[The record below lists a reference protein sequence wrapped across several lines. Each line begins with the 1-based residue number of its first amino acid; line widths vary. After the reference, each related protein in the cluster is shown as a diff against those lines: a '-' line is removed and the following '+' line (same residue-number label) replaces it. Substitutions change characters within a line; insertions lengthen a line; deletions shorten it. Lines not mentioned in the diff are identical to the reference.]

1 MNDQLTA
8 IYTELLLMKE
18 ELQSRLFEYSCF
30 QVSTSPQA
38 AINHKQ
44 KATLIYHIKEELQ
57 DVLLALS
64 KIENGTFGYCEETG
78 APIPLAKL
86 AVLPTARTANDFLY
100 SVQFEKKRFRYGNQR
115 ISNMV
120 RHCMNNSVWPVIM
133 PDISLLQCFLL
144 IKCIMD

>member
-78 APIPLAKL
+78 APIPLA
-86 AVLPTARTANDFLY
+86 RTANVFLY
-100 SVQFEKKRFRYGNQR
+100 SVQFEKKTLPIWKSTDIEYGQA
-115 ISNMV
+115 
-120 RHCMNNSVWPVIM
+120 
-133 PDISLLQCFLL
+133 LYE
-144 IKCIMD
+144 

>member
-86 AVLPTARTANDFLY
+86 AVRRLPEQQTIFFILSNL
-100 SVQFEKKRFRYGNQR
+100 KKRFRYGNQR

-120 RHCMNNSVWPVIM
+120 RHCMNNSVWPVNM

>member
-38 AINHKQ
+38 AINQKQ

-57 DVLLALS
+57 DVLLALA

-78 APIPLAKL
+78 NIPLAKL
-86 AVLPTARTANDFLY
+86 AVLPTTEQQTIFFILSNLRKNASDMEINGY
-100 SVQFEKKRFRYGNQR
+100 R
-115 ISNMV
+115 IWSGTV
-120 RHCMNNSVWPVIM
+120 
-133 PDISLLQCFLL
+133 
-144 IKCIMD
+144 

>member
-30 QVSTSPQA
+30 QVSAAAESP
-38 AINHKQ
+38 INNNQ

-64 KIENGTFGYCEETG
+64 KFESGTFGCCEATG
-78 APIPLAKL
+78 APIPLSKL
-86 AVLPTARTANDFLY
+86 AVLPTARTADDFLY
-100 SVQFEKKRFRYGNQR
+100 SVQFEKKTLPLWKA
-115 ISNMV
+115 S
-120 RHCMNNSVWPVIM
+120 
-133 PDISLLQCFLL
+133 DIEYDQALYE
-144 IKCIMD
+144 

>member
-38 AINHKQ
+38 AINQKQ

-64 KIENGTFGYCEETG
+64 KIENGTFGYCEETWG
-78 APIPLAKL
+78 PHSSCKAGNAADGPNSKRFSYILSNL
-86 AVLPTARTANDFLY
+86 R
-100 SVQFEKKRFRYGNQR
+100 KKRFRYGNQT
-115 ISNMV
+115 
-120 RHCMNNSVWPVIM
+120 
-133 PDISLLQCFLL
+133 DIEYGQALYE
-144 IKCIMD
+144 

>member
-78 APIPLAKL
+78 AP
-86 AVLPTARTANDFLY
+86 FLFQ
-100 SVQFEKKRFRYGNQR
+100 SWRCCRRPEQQTIFFILSNSKKRFRYGNQR

-120 RHCMNNSVWPVIM
+120 RHCMNK
-133 PDISLLQCFLL
+133 QCLTS
-144 IKCIMD
+144 

>member
-8 IYTELLLMKE
+8 IYTELLLTKE

-30 QVSTSPQA
+30 QASTSPQA

-78 APIPLAKL
+78 APIPLSKL
-86 AVLPTARTANDFLY
+86 AVLPTARKEKPLSELMPEY
-100 SVQFEKKRFRYGNQR
+100 EKKTLPLWKSTDIEYGQA
-115 ISNMV
+115 
-120 RHCMNNSVWPVIM
+120 
-133 PDISLLQCFLL
+133 LYE
-144 IKCIMD
+144 

>member
-38 AINHKQ
+38 AINQKQ

-100 SVQFEKKRFRYGNQR
+100 SVQFEKKTLPIWKSTGIEYGQA
-115 ISNMV
+115 
-120 RHCMNNSVWPVIM
+120 
-133 PDISLLQCFLL
+133 LYE
-144 IKCIMD
+144 